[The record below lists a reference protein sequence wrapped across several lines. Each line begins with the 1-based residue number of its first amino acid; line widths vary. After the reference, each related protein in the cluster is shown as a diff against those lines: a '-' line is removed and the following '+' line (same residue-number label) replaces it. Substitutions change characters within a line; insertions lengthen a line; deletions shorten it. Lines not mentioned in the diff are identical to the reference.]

1 MKIFF
6 LGISGTFMGNLAQIA
21 QRKGFEVFGVDHKFY
36 PPMSDELLN
45 AGIKFQEGYEEKNF
59 IDADLYVI
67 GNSISRGNS
76 LLELIINKNKQII
89 SAPDWLYQYVLKE
102 KKVIAVS
109 GTHGKTTVTSMIAHA
124 FIENGKNNFGHLIAG
139 VPEEINSWS
148 IGEDEYFIIESDEYD
163 TAYFDK
169 EPKFFHYRPN
179 ILIINNIEFDHADIY
194 SSIDEIESK
203 FIRLL
208 IQMEKGS
215 KAYVNVGAVRKSF
228 KNKVQELETNCQ
240 VEFFDAQGET
250 ISQTNANLATKILVN
265 FLEEN
270 AVKKLLKSFKGVKRR
285 FQLLFQNEKIILIND
300 FAHHPTAIKGTIE
313 LAQKEF
319 IDAEIIPIIEFG
331 SNTMR
336 NGQHDISLKA
346 ILENFK
352 SYTINSSEKQQQLFK
367 PFSSEFSENKFSE
380 ILNAEKKI
388 VVLMCG
394 NRDFN
399 GLQIKFLNK
408 LKSLES
414 KRNN

>member
-21 QRKGFEVFGVDHKFY
+21 QKKGFKVFGVDQKFY
-36 PPMSDELLN
+36 PPMSDELSN

-67 GNSISRGNS
+67 GNSISRGNP
-76 LLELIINKNKQII
+76 LLEFILNKNKKII

-124 FIENGKNNFGHLIAG
+124 FKEDGKKNFGHLIAG
-139 VPEEINSWS
+139 VPEEIHSWS
-148 IGEDEYFIIESDEYD
+148 LGDDEYFVIESDEYD

-169 EPKFFHYRPN
+169 EPKFFHYRPY
-179 ILIINNIEFDHADIY
+179 ILIVNNIEFDHADIY
-194 SSIDEIESK
+194 SSVDEIEKK
-203 FIRLL
+203 FINL
-208 IQMEKGS
+208 IMQMEKGS

-228 KNKVQELETNCQ
+228 EEKIRESATKCEI
-240 VEFFDAQGET
+240 EFFNAQGET
-250 ISQTNANLATKILVN
+250 ISQTNTNLASKVLSN
-265 FLEEN
+265 FFEEN
-270 AVKKLLKSFKGVKRR
+270 VTNKLLGSFKGVKRR
-285 FQLLFQNEKIILIND
+285 FQLLFESEKFILIND
-300 FAHHPTAIKGTIE
+300 FAHHPTAIKATIE

-319 IDAEIIPIIEFG
+319 VDAKIIPIIEFG

-336 NGQHDISLKA
+336 NGLHDTSLRA
-346 ILENFK
+346 ILENYK
-352 SYTINSSEKQQQLFK
+352 SYTINSSEKQQHLFK
-367 PFSSEFSENKFSE
+367 PFSSVFSENKFDE
-380 ILNAEKKI
+380 ILNSKEKKI

-394 NRDFN
+394 NRDFS
-399 GLQIKFLNK
+399 GLQIQFLNK

-414 KRNN
+414 I

>member
-21 QRKGFEVFGVDHKFY
+21 QKKGFEVFGVDQKFY

-67 GNSISRGNS
+67 GNSISRGNP
-76 LLELIINKNKQII
+76 LLEVIIDKNKKIT
-89 SAPDWLYQYVLKE
+89 SAPAWLYQYVLKE

-124 FIENGKNNFGHLIAG
+124 FKKDGKNNFGHLIAG
-139 VPEEINSWS
+139 VPEEIDSWS
-148 IGEDEYFIIESDEYD
+148 LGDGDFFVIESDEYD
-163 TAYFDK
+163 TVYFDK

-194 SSIDEIESK
+194 LSIDEIESK

-208 IQMEKGS
+208 IQMEKGT
-215 KAYVNVGAVRKSF
+215 KAYINIGAVRKSF
-228 KNKVQELETNCQ
+228 KDRVQELETNCEI
-240 VEFFDAQGET
+240 EFFDAQGET
-250 ISQTNANLATKILVN
+250 IYQTNINLALKVLVN
-265 FLEEN
+265 FFEEDKT
-270 AVKKLLKSFKGVKRR
+270 KKLLQSFKGVKRR
-285 FQLLFQNEKIILIND
+285 FQLLFENEKIALISD
-300 FAHHPTAIKGTIE
+300 FAHHPTAIKRTIE

-319 IDAEIIPIIEFG
+319 VDAEIIPIIEFG
-331 SNTMR
+331 SNTMQ
-336 NGQHDISLKA
+336 NGQHDISLRA

-352 SYTINSSEKQQQLFK
+352 SYTINSSQKQQQLFK
-367 PFSSEFSENKFSE
+367 PFASEFSKNKFDE
-380 ILNAEKKI
+380 ILNSKEKKL

-399 GLQIKFLNK
+399 GLQIQFLNK
-408 LKSLES
+408 LRSFES
-414 KRNN
+414 K

>member
-21 QRKGFEVFGVDHKFY
+21 QKKGFEVFGVDQKFY

-67 GNSISRGNS
+67 GNSISRGNP
-76 LLELIINKNKQII
+76 LLEVIIDKNKKIT
-89 SAPDWLYQYVLKE
+89 SAPAWLYQYVLKE

-124 FIENGKNNFGHLIAG
+124 FKKDGKNNFGHLIAG
-139 VPEEINSWS
+139 VPEEIDSWS
-148 IGEDEYFIIESDEYD
+148 LGDGDFFVIESDEYD
-163 TAYFDK
+163 TVYFDK

-194 SSIDEIESK
+194 LSIDEIESK

-208 IQMEKGS
+208 IQMEKGT
-215 KAYVNVGAVRKSF
+215 KAYINIGAVRKSF
-228 KNKVQELETNCQ
+228 KDRVQELETNCEI
-240 VEFFDAQGET
+240 EFFDAQGET
-250 ISQTNANLATKILVN
+250 IYQTNINLALKVLVN
-265 FLEEN
+265 FFEEDKT
-270 AVKKLLKSFKGVKRR
+270 KKLLQSFKGVKRR
-285 FQLLFQNEKIILIND
+285 FQLLFENEKIALISD
-300 FAHHPTAIKGTIE
+300 FAHHPTAIKRTIE

-319 IDAEIIPIIEFG
+319 VDAEIIPIIEFG
-331 SNTMR
+331 SNTMQ
-336 NGQHDISLKA
+336 NGQHDNSLRA

-352 SYTINSSEKQQQLFK
+352 SYTINSSQKQQQLFK
-367 PFSSEFSENKFSE
+367 SVASVFSKNKFDE
-380 ILNAEKKI
+380 ILNSKEKKL

-399 GLQIKFLNK
+399 GLQIQFLNK
-408 LKSLES
+408 LRSFES
-414 KRNN
+414 K

>member
-21 QRKGFEVFGVDHKFY
+21 QKKGFEVFGVDQKFY

-59 IDADLYVI
+59 IDVDLYVI
-67 GNSISRGNS
+67 GNSISRGNP
-76 LLELIINKNKQII
+76 LLEVIIEKNKKIT
-89 SAPDWLYQYVLKE
+89 SAPAWLYQYVLKE

-124 FIENGKNNFGHLIAG
+124 FKKDGKNNFGHLIAG
-139 VPEEINSWS
+139 VPEEIDSWS
-148 IGEDEYFIIESDEYD
+148 LGDGDFFVIESDEYD
-163 TAYFDK
+163 TVYFDK

-194 SSIDEIESK
+194 LSIDEIESK

-208 IQMEKGS
+208 IQMEKGT
-215 KAYVNVGAVRKSF
+215 KAYINIGAVRKSF
-228 KNKVQELETNCQ
+228 KDKVQELETNCEI
-240 VEFFDAQGET
+240 EFFDAQGET
-250 ISQTNANLATKILVN
+250 IYQTNINLALKVLVN
-265 FLEEN
+265 FFEEN
-270 AVKKLLKSFKGVKRR
+270 KTKKLLQSFKGVKRR
-285 FQLLFQNEKIILIND
+285 FQLLFENEKIALISD
-300 FAHHPTAIKGTIE
+300 FAHHPTAIKRTIE

-319 IDAEIIPIIEFG
+319 VDAEIIPIIEFG
-331 SNTMR
+331 SNTMQ
-336 NGQHDISLKA
+336 NGQHDISLRT

-352 SYTINSSEKQQQLFK
+352 SYTINSSQKQQQLFK
-367 PFSSEFSENKFSE
+367 PFASEFSKNKFDE
-380 ILNAEKKI
+380 ILNSKEKKL

-399 GLQIKFLNK
+399 GLQIQFLNK
-408 LKSLES
+408 LRSFES
-414 KRNN
+414 K

>member
-21 QRKGFEVFGVDHKFY
+21 QKKGFEVFGVDQKFY

-67 GNSISRGNS
+67 GNSISRGNP
-76 LLELIINKNKQII
+76 LLEVIIEKNKKIT
-89 SAPDWLYQYVLKE
+89 SAPAWLYQYVLKE

-124 FIENGKNNFGHLIAG
+124 FKKDGKNNFGHLIAG
-139 VPEEINSWS
+139 VPEEIDSWS
-148 IGEDEYFIIESDEYD
+148 LGDGDFFVIESDEYD
-163 TAYFDK
+163 TVYFDK

-194 SSIDEIESK
+194 LSIDEIESK

-208 IQMEKGS
+208 IQMEKGT
-215 KAYVNVGAVRKSF
+215 KAYINIGAVRKSF
-228 KNKVQELETNCQ
+228 KDRVQELETNCEI
-240 VEFFDAQGET
+240 EFFDAQGET
-250 ISQTNANLATKILVN
+250 IYQTNINLALKVLVN
-265 FLEEN
+265 FFEEDKT
-270 AVKKLLKSFKGVKRR
+270 KKLLQSFKGVKRR
-285 FQLLFQNEKIILIND
+285 FQLLFENEKIALISD
-300 FAHHPTAIKGTIE
+300 FAHHPTAIKRTIE

-319 IDAEIIPIIEFG
+319 VDAEIIPIIEFG
-331 SNTMR
+331 SNTMQ
-336 NGQHDISLKA
+336 NGQHDNSLRA

-352 SYTINSSEKQQQLFK
+352 SYTINSSQKQQQLFK
-367 PFSSEFSENKFSE
+367 SVASVFSKNKFDE
-380 ILNAEKKI
+380 ILNSKEKKL

-399 GLQIKFLNK
+399 GLQIQFLNK
-408 LKSLES
+408 LRSFES
-414 KRNN
+414 K

>member
-21 QRKGFEVFGVDHKFY
+21 KKKGFEVFGVDQKFY
-36 PPMSDELLN
+36 PPMSDELLS

-67 GNSISRGNS
+67 GNSISRGNL
-76 LLELIINKNKQII
+76 LLEVIIDKNKKII
-89 SAPDWLYQYVLKE
+89 SAPDWLYQYVLNE

-124 FIENGKNNFGHLIAG
+124 FKRDGKNDFGHLIAG
-139 VPEEINSWS
+139 VPEEIHSWS
-148 IGEDEYFIIESDEYD
+148 LGDDDYFVIESDEYD

-194 SSIDEIESK
+194 SSVDEIESK

-208 IQMEKGS
+208 KQMEKGS
-215 KAYVNVGAVRKSF
+215 RAYINTGAIRKSF
-228 KNKVQELETNCQ
+228 KDKVQELETNCEI
-240 VEFFDAQGET
+240 EFFNAQGET
-250 ISQTNANLATKILVN
+250 ISETNTNLASKVLVN
-265 FLEEN
+265 FFDKVT
-270 AVKKLLKSFKGVKRR
+270 AKKLLESFKGVKRR
-285 FQLLFQNEKIILIND
+285 FQLLFESEKIILIND
-300 FAHHPTAIKGTIE
+300 FAHHPTAILRTIE

-319 IDAEIIPIIEFG
+319 VDAEIIPIIEFG

-336 NGQHDISLKA
+336 NGQHDTSLRD
-346 ILENFK
+346 ILVNFK
-352 SYTINSSEKQQQLFK
+352 SYTINSSEKQQQLFES
-367 PFSSEFSENKFSE
+367 FSSVFSQNKFDE
-380 ILNAEKKI
+380 ILNSKEKKI

-399 GLQIKFLNK
+399 GLQIQFLNK
-408 LKSLES
+408 LKSTKS
-414 KRNN
+414 K

>member
-21 QRKGFEVFGVDHKFY
+21 KKKGFEVFGVDQKFY
-36 PPMSDELLN
+36 PPMSDELLS

-67 GNSISRGNS
+67 GNSISRGNL
-76 LLELIINKNKQII
+76 LLEVIIDKNKKII
-89 SAPDWLYQYVLKE
+89 SAPDWLYQYVLNE

-124 FIENGKNNFGHLIAG
+124 FKRDGKNDFGHLIAG
-139 VPEEINSWS
+139 VPEEIHSWS
-148 IGEDEYFIIESDEYD
+148 LGDDDYFVIESDEYD

-194 SSIDEIESK
+194 SSVDEIESK

-208 IQMEKGS
+208 KQMEKGS
-215 KAYVNVGAVRKSF
+215 RAYINTGAIRKSF
-228 KNKVQELETNCQ
+228 KDKVQELETNCEI
-240 VEFFDAQGET
+240 EFFNAQGET
-250 ISQTNANLATKILVN
+250 ISETNTNLASKVLVN
-265 FLEEN
+265 FFDKVT
-270 AVKKLLKSFKGVKRR
+270 AKKLLESFKGVKRR
-285 FQLLFQNEKIILIND
+285 FQLLFESEKIILIND
-300 FAHHPTAIKGTIE
+300 FAHHPTAILRTIE

-319 IDAEIIPIIEFG
+319 VDAEIIPIIEFG

-336 NGQHDISLKA
+336 NGQHDTSLRD
-346 ILENFK
+346 ILVNFK
-352 SYTINSSEKQQQLFK
+352 SYTINSSEKQQQLFES
-367 PFSSEFSENKFSE
+367 FSSVFSQNKFDE
-380 ILNAEKKI
+380 ILNSKEKKI

-399 GLQIKFLNK
+399 GLQIQFLDK
-408 LKSLES
+408 LKSLKSE
-414 KRNN
+414 

>member
-21 QRKGFEVFGVDHKFY
+21 QKKGFEVFGVDQKFY

-67 GNSISRGNS
+67 GNSISRGNP
-76 LLELIINKNKQII
+76 LLEVIIEKNKKIT
-89 SAPDWLYQYVLKE
+89 SAPAWLYQYVLKE

-124 FIENGKNNFGHLIAG
+124 FKKDGKNNFGHLIAG
-139 VPEEINSWS
+139 VPEEIDSWS
-148 IGEDEYFIIESDEYD
+148 LGDGDFFVIESDEYD
-163 TAYFDK
+163 TVYFDK

-179 ILIINNIEFDHADIY
+179 ILVINNIEFDHADIY
-194 SSIDEIESK
+194 LSIDEIESK

-208 IQMEKGS
+208 IQMEKGT
-215 KAYVNVGAVRKSF
+215 KAYINIGAVRKSF
-228 KNKVQELETNCQ
+228 KDKVQELETNCEI
-240 VEFFDAQGET
+240 EFFNAQGET
-250 ISQTNANLATKILVN
+250 IYQTNINLALKVLVN
-265 FLEEN
+265 FFEEN
-270 AVKKLLKSFKGVKRR
+270 KTKKLLQSFKGVKRR
-285 FQLLFQNEKIILIND
+285 FQLLFENEKIALISD
-300 FAHHPTAIKGTIE
+300 FAHHPTAIKRTIE

-319 IDAEIIPIIEFG
+319 VDAEIIPIIEFG
-331 SNTMR
+331 SNTMQ
-336 NGQHDISLKA
+336 NGQHDNSLRA

-352 SYTINSSEKQQQLFK
+352 SYTINSSQKQQQLFK
-367 PFSSEFSENKFSE
+367 PFASEFSKNKFDE
-380 ILNAEKKI
+380 ILNSKEKKL

-399 GLQIKFLNK
+399 GLQIQFLNK
-408 LKSLES
+408 LRSFES
-414 KRNN
+414 K